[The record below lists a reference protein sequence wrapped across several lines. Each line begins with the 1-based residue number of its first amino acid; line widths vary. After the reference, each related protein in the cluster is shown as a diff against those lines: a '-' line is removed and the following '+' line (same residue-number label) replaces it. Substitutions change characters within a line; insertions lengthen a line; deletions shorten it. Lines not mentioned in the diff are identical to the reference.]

1 MKTLKRCSHP
11 RMILRATVMTASTK
25 RDILILKVPI
35 ETNNILF
42 LQGSE
47 ILKSENSM
55 LEKIQKGAQILYCS
69 P

>member
-1 MKTLKRCSHP
+1 
-11 RMILRATVMTASTK
+11 MIFP
-25 RDILILKVPI
+25 KVPI
-35 ETNNILF
+35 ETNNTLF